1 MINPGRRVGCELGSY
16 DPKRAFVIDPAI
28 AYSAYLGGS
37 AEDLAFAIAAD
48 GSGNAYVT
56 GEAQRSLA

>member
-1 MINPGRRVGCELGSY
+1 MGSY